1 MNHRVL
7 FAAAGIAVVGAVTWG
22 FALPSE
28 EVPERVAQVG
38 TVPSPPPA
46 SPRATLPYIPPP
58 APTPPPKKKVKV
70 PDKGS
75 GKYRVAGGG
84 AEPRA
89 GRAPVI
95 RYMVEVEKGLPFDVD
110 EFATAVHAILNDPRG
125 WGRFERVSKGS
136 ARLRVTL
143 ATPGT
148 TNRECLPLRTFG
160 QLSCWNG
167 HRAVINA
174 RRWAFG
180 ADTYK
185 DLELYRKYVIS
196 HEVGHGLGHGHRDCP
211 GRGRAAPVMVQQTI
225 SLRGCKPNPWPNP
238 GREP

>member
-1 MNHRVL
+1 MAVL
-7 FAAAGIAVVGAVTWG
+7 GAVTWG

-28 EVPERVAQVG
+28 EVPEPVAQVG
-38 TVPSPPPA
+38 TVPPPA

-58 APTPPPKKKVKV
+58 APTPPPPSTPKKIKV
-70 PDKGS
+70 PEKGS
-75 GKYRVAGGG
+75 GGYRVAAGG
-84 AEPRA
+84 AEPRT
-89 GRAPVI
+89 GKAPVI
-95 RYMVEVEKGLPFDVD
+95 KYMVEVEKGLPFDVD
-110 EFATAVHAILNDPRG
+110 EFATAVHEILNDPRG

-136 ARLRVTL
+136 VRLRVTL
-143 ATPGT
+143 ATPAT

-167 HRAVINA
+167 RRAVINA
-174 RRWAFG
+174 RRWAYG

-185 DLELYRKYVIS
+185 DLDLYRKYVIS

-211 GRGRAAPVMVQQTI
+211 ARGRAAPVMVQQTI

>member
-28 EVPERVAQVG
+28 EVPEPVAQVG
-38 TVPSPPPA
+38 TVPPPP
-46 SPRATLPYIPPP
+46 SPSPVIARPFLPPP
-58 APTPPPKKKVKV
+58 APIPPPPPTKPKKLKV
-70 PDKGS
+70 PEKGS
-75 GKYRVAGGG
+75 GKFRTAGGE
-84 AEPRA
+84 AEPRE
-89 GRAPVI
+89 GKGPVI
-95 RYMVEVEKGLPFDVD
+95 TYMVEVEKGLPFDLD
-110 EFATAVHAILNDPRG
+110 EFATAVHEILNDPRG
-125 WGRFERVSKGS
+125 WGRFERVSKGP
-136 ARLRVTL
+136 ARLRVAL
-143 ATPGT
+143 SSPGT

-185 DLELYRKYVIS
+185 DLDLYRKYVIS

-211 GRGRAAPVMVQQTI
+211 ARGRPAPVMVQQTI
-225 SLRGCKPNPWPNP
+225 SLRGCKANPWPKP
-238 GREP
+238 